1 MTVVVEREKEIAV
14 RNSLRI
20 LIANKDSKALNY
32 AVNYAKAGLSMT
44 GETLRVQCLYVL
56 NNMTH
61 WRGAVAKEVRS
72 TLKNFT
78 KENKK
83 C

>member
-1 MTVVVEREKEIAV
+1 MTITEKEVAV
-14 RNSLRI
+14 KNSLRI

-61 WRGAVAKEVRS
+61 WRDPVAKGIRG

-78 KENKK
+78 KGDKK
-83 C
+83 